1 MTTRFFYE
9 VNGTK
14 LYLPQD
20 RLYAKP
26 EQTKLYKLLLSAL
39 DDEIVETIGYDS
51 ILG

>member
-39 DDEIVETIGYDS
+39 DDELIETIGYEHV
-51 ILG
+51 

>member
-9 VNGTK
+9 VNGTM

-39 DDEIVETIGYDS
+39 DDELIETIGYDC
-51 ILG
+51 I